1 MPPNFKNSQAETVV
15 TAEKVQSDL
24 QDLRE
29 NRVPLGFLE
38 YLVHQECRER
48 QVTQD
53 VKVRY
58 YKLLQNRT
66 FIIHCKFQG
75 PIVGKF

>member
-1 MPPNFKNSQAETVV
+1 M

-29 NRVPLGFLE
+29 NRVPLGFLG
-38 YLVHQECRER
+38 YLVHQECRES
-48 QVTQD
+48 QAPQD

-58 YKLLQNRT
+58 YKLLQKRT
-66 FIIHCKFQG
+66 FEIPAKFQG
-75 PIVGKF
+75 PVVHKF